1 MVGVAKTVQSKMG
14 SVLMDA
20 NQPVR
25 QLDFF
30 SHFSLL

>member
-14 SVLMDA
+14 VLMDA

-25 QLDFF
+25 QLAFF
-30 SHFSLL
+30 SHSSLL